1 MTPGD
6 IARAKSAIAWL
17 FFNRRYTNVC
27 EGIFYDQSQL
37 SKDQM
42 ERVDMVWA
50 ELEALGA
57 VRAIIEQEGRDEG

>member
-1 MTPGD
+1 MPPSE

-17 FFNRRYTNVC
+17 FFNRRHANVC

-57 VRAIIEQEGRDEG
+57 VRAIIEQESRGE